1 MFHFGRGRLGGRVRG
16 KWEGWRKGAEG
27 RGRGRGRWEGQRKV
41 GGTEGG
47 GRSSREVGGAAERW
61 EEQQRGGRS
70 SREVGGAAERW
81 EGHNVHED
89 HSFNGS
95 ADYSDS
101 MC

>member
-16 KWEGWRKGAEG
+16 KWEGWREVGGSEGSG
-27 RGRGRGRWEGQRKV
+27 RGRGREQRD
-41 GGTEGG
+41 
-47 GRSSREVGGAAERW
+47 VGGAEEGGRDRGRW

-95 ADYSDS
+95 AGHSDS

>member
-16 KWEGWRKGAEG
+16 KWEGWR
-27 RGRGRGRWEGQRKV
+27 
-41 GGTEGG
+41 
-47 GRSSREVGGAAERW
+47 EVGWSEGSGRDRGRW

-95 ADYSDS
+95 AGHSDS